1 MIRTCLF
8 DMGNVLLHFSHEKM
22 CRQMGALCGL
32 TAEQMREQFMIHG
45 PHLAYE
51 RGEISTGQFHAWFE
65 KLAGRPVER
74 ERLAEAASDI
84 FELNA
89 SIVPVLDR
97 LRTLGVRLVLLSNTN
112 DVHYRYVRQN
122 YDVLERFDSLV
133 LSYEAGAV
141 KPEPA
146 IYEAALEQIGCRA
159 DECFYTDDI
168 AEYVAA
174 GRRFGLQ
181 AELFTST
188 AALEVQL
195 SMRGVPL

>member
-22 CRQMGALCGL
+22 CRQMGALCGFP
-32 TAEQMREQFMIHG
+32 AERMRDEFMVHG

-51 RGEISTGQFHAWFE
+51 KGEISTDQFHAWFE
-65 KLAGRPVER
+65 TLAGRSIEL

-97 LRTLGVRLVLLSNTN
+97 LQMVGMRLVLLSNTN
-112 DVHYRYVRQN
+112 EVHYRFVRDR
-122 YDVLERFDSLV
+122 YDVLDRFDALV
-133 LSYEAGAV
+133 LSFEAGAV

-146 IYEAALEQIGCRA
+146 IYQAALERIDCPP

-168 AEYVAA
+168 PDYVEA
-174 GRRFGLQ
+174 GRLFGLQ
-181 AELFTST
+181 SEVFTTTAELE
-188 AALEVQL
+188 AHL
-195 SMRGVPL
+195 SRRGVPI